1 MKFGLRER
9 ILLPTLVLIILG
21 MGFTIYFSNKY
32 SKESIS
38 EITDNS
44 MIKAAAETAGNLDN
58 WIESRELVLQT
69 LSEIRIFQRAC
80 VNDFQGRTLRKTAN
94 ENLKEYVEKHDIFNS
109 VSIVDGSGKVVASS
123 SDKRIDLDI
132 SDRDY
137 FVDTIKKNQPH
148 VQAVKSKITG
158 KVVVI
163 NAAPLVNDSKV
174 CGIMYSTLNFEDFTK
189 EYIDNIKIGENGYIF
204 ITNEK
209 GLVLH
214 HPVKKLIFEAGLDQY
229 EFGKKM
235 LKEKNGYMQYLWS
248 GVPTISAFNQAEKTG
263 WLVVTRV
270 DPGEIYQ
277 GINKLQNINLTIAG
291 ITIVLM
297 CAAIVLLVRFVILN
311 PVKKA
316 VNFAKTISSGDLN
329 ASVSLNRN
337 DELGELVQSLNSMG
351 LRLKQMFNIEKLRE
365 LVKSLSEGSMNLKK
379 ISGDMDKEIQ
389 TAAEMAGAILKET
402 SEMTD
407 NINESASDLDVST
420 TNVTTIASGAEQ
432 MSSTISEIAENVEKT
447 GNITKSAVDKAR
459 LSSQKID
466 QLGAAAKEIDDVT
479 NTIRDI
485 SDQTNLLALNATIE
499 AARAGEAG
507 KGFAVVAGEIKEL
520 ASQTASATKNIAEKI
535 KNIQKST
542 EETVV
547 DINEIA
553 ATIDDIHEFVG
564 SVAAAIEEQ
573 SVTTREIAAS
583 VNEASSKISGLNEKM
598 SYNSKS
604 ASSINNDISGMEEI
618 TGKLKKGSSNI
629 GNSSFELE
637 KISKEVKEVVDQFK
651 I

>member
-21 MGFTIYFSNKY
+21 MGLTIYFSNKY
-32 SKESIS
+32 SRESIS

-44 MIKAAAETAGNLDN
+44 MIKSAQETVRNLDN
-58 WIESRELVLQT
+58 WLESRELVLKT
-69 LSEIRIFQRAC
+69 LSEVKIYQKAC
-80 VNDFQGRTLRKTAN
+80 LNDFQGRALRKTASS
-94 ENLKEYVEKHDIFNS
+94 NLKDYLEKHEIFQS
-109 VSIVDGSGKVVASS
+109 VSIVDETGKVVASS
-123 SDKRIDLDI
+123 SDERIDLDI

-137 FVDTIKKNQPH
+137 FKNTVKNNKSS
-148 VQAVKSKITG
+148 VQAVKSRITD

-163 NAAPLVNDSKV
+163 NAAPLENEGKIN
-174 CGIMYSTLNFEDFTK
+174 GIIYSTLNFEEFTK
-189 EYIDNIKIGENGYIF
+189 QYIENIKIGENGYIF
-204 ITNEK
+204 ITDEK

-214 HPVKKLIFEAGLDQY
+214 HPAKKLIYKAGLY
-229 EFGKKM
+229 EYDFGKKM
-235 LKEKNGYMQYLWS
+235 LNEKNGYMRYLWNN
-248 GVPTISAFNQAEKTG
+248 VPTISAFNQAEKTG
-263 WLVVTRV
+263 WFVITRV
-270 DPGEIYQ
+270 DPAEVYA
-277 GINKLQNINLTIAG
+277 GINKLQRINLTIAG
-291 ITIVLM
+291 ITILM
-297 CAAIVLLVRFVILN
+297 MCISIILLVRFVILN

-316 VNFAKTISSGDLN
+316 ASFARKISSGDLN
-329 ASVSLNRN
+329 AQVTLNRK

-351 LRLKQMFNIEKLRE
+351 TRLKQMFNIEKLRE
-365 LVKSLSEGSMNLKK
+365 LVKALSEGSMNLKK
-379 ISGDMDKEIQ
+379 ISGDMDREIN
-389 TAAEMAGAILKET
+389 TAVEMSGAIFRET

-407 NINESASDLDVST
+407 NLNESASDLDVST
-420 TNVTTIASGAEQ
+420 ANITTIASGAEQ

-447 GNITKSAVDKAR
+447 GNITKTAVDRAR
-459 LSSQKID
+459 LSSKKID

-507 KGFAVVAGEIKEL
+507 RGFAVVAGEIKEL
-520 ASQTASATKNIAEKI
+520 AAQTASATKNIAEKI

-573 SVTTREIAAS
+573 SVTTREIASS
-583 VNEASSKISGLNEKM
+583 VNEASAKISGVNEKM
-598 SYNSKS
+598 SFNSKS
-604 ASSINNDISGMEEI
+604 ALSINNDISGMEEI
-618 TGKLKKGSSNI
+618 TGKLKKGSSQI
-629 GNSSFELE
+629 SSSSLELE
-637 KISKEVKEVVDQFK
+637 KISIEVKEVVDQFK

>member
-21 MGFTIYFSNKY
+21 MGLTIYFSNKY
-32 SKESIS
+32 SRESIS

-44 MIKAAAETAGNLDN
+44 MIKSAQETVRNLDN
-58 WIESRELVLQT
+58 WLESRELVLKT
-69 LSEIRIFQRAC
+69 LSEVKIYQKAC
-80 VNDFQGRTLRKTAN
+80 LNDFQGRALRKTASS
-94 ENLKEYVEKHDIFNS
+94 NLKDYLEKHEIFQS
-109 VSIVDGSGKVVASS
+109 VSIVDETGKVVASS
-123 SDKRIDLDI
+123 SDERIDLDI

-137 FVDTIKKNQPH
+137 FKNTVKNNKSS
-148 VQAVKSKITG
+148 VQAVKSRITD

-163 NAAPLVNDSKV
+163 NAAPLENEGKIN
-174 CGIMYSTLNFEDFTK
+174 GIIYSTLNFEEFTK
-189 EYIDNIKIGENGYIF
+189 QYIENIKIGENGYIF
-204 ITNEK
+204 ITDEK

-214 HPVKKLIFEAGLDQY
+214 HPAKKLIYKEGLY
-229 EFGKKM
+229 EYDFGKKM
-235 LKEKNGYMQYLWS
+235 LNEKNGYMRYLWNN
-248 GVPTISAFNQAEKTG
+248 VPTISAFNQAEKTG
-263 WLVVTRV
+263 WFVITRV
-270 DPGEIYQ
+270 DPAEVYA
-277 GINKLQNINLTIAG
+277 GINKLQRINLTIAG
-291 ITIVLM
+291 ITILM
-297 CAAIVLLVRFVILN
+297 MCISIILLVRFVILN

-316 VNFAKTISSGDLN
+316 ASFARKISSGDLN
-329 ASVSLNRN
+329 AQVTLNRK

-351 LRLKQMFNIEKLRE
+351 TRLKQMFNIEKLRE
-365 LVKSLSEGSMNLKK
+365 LVKALSEGSMNLKK
-379 ISGDMDKEIQ
+379 ISGDMDREIN
-389 TAAEMAGAILKET
+389 TAAEMSGAIFRET
-402 SEMTD
+402 SEMTE
-407 NINESASDLDVST
+407 NLNESASDLDVST
-420 TNVTTIASGAEQ
+420 ANITTIASGAEQ

-447 GNITKSAVDKAR
+447 GNITKTAVDRAR
-459 LSSQKID
+459 LSSKKID

-507 KGFAVVAGEIKEL
+507 RGFAVVAGEIKEL
-520 ASQTASATKNIAEKI
+520 AAQTASATKNIAEKI

-573 SVTTREIAAS
+573 SVTTREIASS
-583 VNEASSKISGLNEKM
+583 VNEASAKISGVNEKM
-598 SYNSKS
+598 SFNSKS
-604 ASSINNDISGMEEI
+604 ALSINNDISGMEEI
-618 TGKLKKGSSNI
+618 TGKLKKGSSQI
-629 GNSSFELE
+629 SSSSLELE
-637 KISKEVKEVVDQFK
+637 KISIEVKEVVDQFK

>member
-21 MGFTIYFSNKY
+21 MGLTIYFSNKY
-32 SKESIS
+32 SRESIS

-44 MIKAAAETAGNLDN
+44 MIKSAKETVRNLDN
-58 WIESRELVLQT
+58 WLESRELVLKT
-69 LSEIRIFQRAC
+69 LSEVKIYQKAC
-80 VNDFQGRTLRKTAN
+80 LNDFQGRALRKTASS
-94 ENLKEYVEKHDIFNS
+94 NLKDYLEKHEIFQS
-109 VSIVDGSGKVVASS
+109 VSIVDETGKVVASS
-123 SDKRIDLDI
+123 SDERIDLDI

-137 FVDTIKKNQPH
+137 FKNTVKNNKSS
-148 VQAVKSKITG
+148 VQAVKSRITD

-163 NAAPLVNDSKV
+163 NAAPLENEGKIN
-174 CGIMYSTLNFEDFTK
+174 GIIYSTLNFEEFTK
-189 EYIDNIKIGENGYIF
+189 QYIENIKIGENGYIF
-204 ITNEK
+204 ITDEK

-214 HPVKKLIFEAGLDQY
+214 HPAKKLIYKAGLY
-229 EFGKKM
+229 EYDFGKKM
-235 LKEKNGYMQYLWS
+235 LNEKNGYMRYLWNN
-248 GVPTISAFNQAEKTG
+248 VPTISAFNQAEKTG
-263 WLVVTRV
+263 WFVITRV
-270 DPGEIYQ
+270 DPAEVYA
-277 GINKLQNINLTIAG
+277 GINKLQRINLTIAG
-291 ITIVLM
+291 ITILM
-297 CAAIVLLVRFVILN
+297 MCISIILLVRFVILN

-316 VNFAKTISSGDLN
+316 ASFARKISSGDLN
-329 ASVSLNRN
+329 AQVTLNRK

-351 LRLKQMFNIEKLRE
+351 TRLKQMFNIEKLRE
-365 LVKSLSEGSMNLKK
+365 LVKALSEGSMNLKK
-379 ISGDMDKEIQ
+379 ISGDMDREIN
-389 TAAEMAGAILKET
+389 TAVEMSGAIFRET

-407 NINESASDLDVST
+407 NLNESASDLDVST
-420 TNVTTIASGAEQ
+420 ANITTIASGAEQ

-447 GNITKSAVDKAR
+447 GNITKTAVDRAR
-459 LSSQKID
+459 LSSKKID

-507 KGFAVVAGEIKEL
+507 RGFAVVAGEIKEL
-520 ASQTASATKNIAEKI
+520 AAQTASATKNIAEKI

-573 SVTTREIAAS
+573 SVTTREIASS
-583 VNEASSKISGLNEKM
+583 VNEASAKISGVNEKM
-598 SYNSKS
+598 SFNSKS
-604 ASSINNDISGMEEI
+604 ALSINNDISGMEEI
-618 TGKLKKGSSNI
+618 TGKLKKGSSQI
-629 GNSSFELE
+629 SSSSLELE
-637 KISKEVKEVVDQFK
+637 KISIEVKEVVDQFK